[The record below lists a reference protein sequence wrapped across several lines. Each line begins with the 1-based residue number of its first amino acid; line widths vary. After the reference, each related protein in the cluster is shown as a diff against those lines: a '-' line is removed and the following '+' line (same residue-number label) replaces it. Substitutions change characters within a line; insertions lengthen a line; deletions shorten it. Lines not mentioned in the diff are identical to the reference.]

1 MRRIGEHAVVIGGSV
16 AGLLAARA
24 LTEAYDR
31 VTVIDRDALPDG
43 VAGRRAVPQGRHAH
57 ALLPLGQRCL
67 EQLLPGAVGEL
78 VADGAAS
85 CAALEEYRFVLS
97 GSRLAPVSTGNRTVF
112 ASRPFIEGHVRA
124 RVRALPGVALRD
136 RCDVLG
142 LIADGPRVTGVRILR
157 RAPGSA
163 EERLAAD
170 LVVAAGGRAAR
181 VPAWLEQLGWER
193 PDEDRL
199 DVDVAYASRFVR
211 LPEARWATS
220 GCCSSPRRPS
230 GRARS
235 TCSPRRA
242 AATSS
247 RSAATAPPTG
257 RRPTPRRSWRSR
269 ARSRRPT
276 CRMCSPRRSR
286 SSDVATHAFPVS
298 VRRRYERLARFPDG
312 LLVCGDAIASF
323 NPTYGQG
330 MSVAAAEAVTLR
342 DCLAAGERGLAR
354 RFFTATARG
363 ACGDAW
369 DLATGSDL
377 ALPQVA
383 GPRPVR
389 VRVLNA
395 YLRRLR
401 AAAVDDHAV
410 AGALIAVVGLVE
422 QPRTL
427 LAPGIVRRVARSPR
441 ARPAPAL
448 PLRRGTLRIGG
459 VTTPLREAGPAD
471 AAEAVVFLHGN
482 PGSGADWEPL
492 LATAGAHG
500 HRAIAWDAP
509 GFGSAGGRLPPDRR
523 RPRRVHRRGARRA
536 RGRARP
542 PRAARLRWPWG
553 LRWAVGEPERFAS
566 AVLLN
571 TGALPGYRWHA
582 LARVWRA
589 RGLGEAFN
597 ATTTRAGFRMLMRRG
612 QRTPLPAAFVDRMYD
627 DFDRGTRRA
636 VLELYRSVADVAESG
651 RRLSALLAPL
661 DRPALVLWGDGD
673 PYIGVEHAE
682 RQRLAFP
689 RAAGRIDEALALLD
703 GQGCS
708 TPARCRRPRAA
719 SPMPTGSRC
728 PSCCSARP
736 PTATRSTGRSSAP
749 TAPGPISRPIS
760 PTTWTSSAAASPPMV
775 DVWGADHGG
784 YVKRMQAAVRAVTEE
799 RGLARRPALPAGQP
813 ARRRQADED
822 EQAGRADRHPA
833 RRGRRGRP
841 RRRPLHHADPQER
854 RAARFRP
861 GQGHRAVEGQP
872 GLLRPVRPRADLLGV
887 PQRGARRAV
896 EPPTDADLAR
906 SRPARRPGRAGAA
919 ARDGVLPARGRG
931 CGAAFRAAPG
941 RVLPAGPRQR
951 VPRAVDTRQGGA
963 EPAVPDCR
971 RARADAGAAGDARG
985 GARASSRPGS
995 A

>member
-43 VAGRRAVPQGRHAH
+43 VADRRAVPQGRHAH

-67 EQLLPGAVGEL
+67 EQLLPGAVDAL

-85 CAALEEYRFVLS
+85 CAALEEYRFVVS

-142 LIADGPRVTGVRILR
+142 LLADGSRVTGVRILR

-170 LVVAAGGRAAR
+170 LVVAASGRAAR

-193 PDEDRL
+193 PDEERL
-199 DVDVAYASRFVR
+199 PVDVGYASRFVR
-211 LPEARWATS
+211 LPEGALGDERMLLTTATPEW
-220 GCCSSPRRPS
+220 PRALYVFPQEGGRHIVSVGGYGAAHRPP
-230 GRARS
+230 AD
-235 TCSPRRA
+235 PA
-242 AATSS
+242 AFMAFVLSV
-247 RSAATAPPTG
+247 APPDLQDVLAG
-257 RRPTPRRSWRSR
+257 AEPL
-269 ARSRRPT
+269 
-276 CRMCSPRRSR
+276 
-286 SSDVATHAFPVS
+286 SDVATHAFPVS

-383 GPRPVR
+383 GPRPLR

-401 AAAVDDHAV
+401 AAAVADHAV
-410 AGALIAVVGLVE
+410 AGALIAVIGLVE

-427 LAPGIVRRVARSPR
+427 LAPGIVRARG
-441 ARPAPAL
+441 AWPA
-448 PLRRGTLRIGG
+448 G
-459 VTTPLREAGPAD
+459 
-471 AAEAVVFLHGN
+471 
-482 PGSGADWEPL
+482 
-492 LATAGAHG
+492 TAGAG
-500 HRAIAWDAP
+500 AP
-509 GFGSAGGRLPPDRR
+509 AAARHAADRRRHHAAARGRPGGRGRGGRLPPRQPRLGRR
-523 RPRRVHRRGARRA
+523 LGAAARHGRRA
-536 RGRARP
+536 RPSRDRVGRA
-542 PRAARLRWPWG
+542 G
-553 LRWAVGEPERFAS
+553 LRRRGGRAS
-566 AVLLN
+566 PRPSTTTRRSSARRSTRSGSSAPTSCCTTSAGRGACAGRSASRSGSPRAVLLN

-651 RRLSALLAPL
+651 RQLSALLAPL

-689 RAAGRIDEALALLD
+689 RADVRILEGAGHWPFVDRPAEVAAALLAHLDRGGDAGRAGGARPCVGDVASADAARVEAGGIEPPTQPCKGRVFPLA
-703 GQGCS
+703 
-708 TPARCRRPRAA
+708 PRPRAWSRVVRRWRGCA
-719 SPMPTGSRC
+719 SAT
-728 PSCCSARP
+728 RP
-736 PTATRSTGRSSAP
+736 P
-749 TAPGPISRPIS
+749 RP
-760 PTTWTSSAAASPPMV
+760 W
-775 DVWGADHGG
+775 
-784 YVKRMQAAVRAVTEE
+784 
-799 RGLARRPALPAGQP
+799 RR
-813 ARRRQADED
+813 
-822 EQAGRADRHPA
+822 
-833 RRGRRGRP
+833 
-841 RRRPLHHADPQER
+841 
-854 RAARFRP
+854 
-861 GQGHRAVEGQP
+861 
-872 GLLRPVRPRADLLGV
+872 
-887 PQRGARRAV
+887 
-896 EPPTDADLAR
+896 
-906 SRPARRPGRAGAA
+906 
-919 ARDGVLPARGRG
+919 
-931 CGAAFRAAPG
+931 
-941 RVLPAGPRQR
+941 
-951 VPRAVDTRQGGA
+951 
-963 EPAVPDCR
+963 
-971 RARADAGAAGDARG
+971 
-985 GARASSRPGS
+985 
-995 A
+995 

>member
-199 DVDVAYASRFVR
+199 AVDVAYASRFVR
-211 LPEARWATS
+211 LPDGALGDERMLLITATPEW
-220 GCCSSPRRPS
+220 PRALYVFPQEGGRHIVSVGGYGAAHRPPADPAAFMAF
-230 GRARS
+230 ARS
-235 TCSPRRA
+235 V
-242 AATSS
+242 
-247 RSAATAPPTG
+247 APPDLQEVLEAAE
-257 RRPTPRRSWRSR
+257 PL
-269 ARSRRPT
+269 
-276 CRMCSPRRSR
+276 
-286 SSDVATHAFPVS
+286 SDVATHAFPVS

-401 AAAVDDHAV
+401 AAAVDDNAV

-427 LAPGIVRRVARSPR
+427 LAPGIVRRVALGPR

-448 PLRRGTLRIGG
+448 PLRRGT
-459 VTTPLREAGPAD
+459 
-471 AAEAVVFLHGN
+471 
-482 PGSGADWEPL
+482 
-492 LATAGAHG
+492 
-500 HRAIAWDAP
+500 
-509 GFGSAGGRLPPDRR
+509 
-523 RPRRVHRRGARRA
+523 
-536 RGRARP
+536 
-542 PRAARLRWPWG
+542 
-553 LRWAVGEPERFAS
+553 
-566 AVLLN
+566 
-571 TGALPGYRWHA
+571 
-582 LARVWRA
+582 
-589 RGLGEAFN
+589 
-597 ATTTRAGFRMLMRRG
+597 
-612 QRTPLPAAFVDRMYD
+612 
-627 DFDRGTRRA
+627 
-636 VLELYRSVADVAESG
+636 
-651 RRLSALLAPL
+651 
-661 DRPALVLWGDGD
+661 
-673 PYIGVEHAE
+673 
-682 RQRLAFP
+682 
-689 RAAGRIDEALALLD
+689 
-703 GQGCS
+703 
-708 TPARCRRPRAA
+708 
-719 SPMPTGSRC
+719 
-728 PSCCSARP
+728 
-736 PTATRSTGRSSAP
+736 
-749 TAPGPISRPIS
+749 
-760 PTTWTSSAAASPPMV
+760 
-775 DVWGADHGG
+775 
-784 YVKRMQAAVRAVTEE
+784 
-799 RGLARRPALPAGQP
+799 
-813 ARRRQADED
+813 
-822 EQAGRADRHPA
+822 
-833 RRGRRGRP
+833 
-841 RRRPLHHADPQER
+841 
-854 RAARFRP
+854 
-861 GQGHRAVEGQP
+861 
-872 GLLRPVRPRADLLGV
+872 
-887 PQRGARRAV
+887 
-896 EPPTDADLAR
+896 
-906 SRPARRPGRAGAA
+906 
-919 ARDGVLPARGRG
+919 
-931 CGAAFRAAPG
+931 
-941 RVLPAGPRQR
+941 
-951 VPRAVDTRQGGA
+951 
-963 EPAVPDCR
+963 
-971 RARADAGAAGDARG
+971 
-985 GARASSRPGS
+985 
-995 A
+995 

>member
-199 DVDVAYASRFVR
+199 AVDVAYASRFVR
-211 LPEARWATS
+211 LPEGALGDERMLLITATPEW
-220 GCCSSPRRPS
+220 PRALYVFPQEGGRHIVSVGGYGAAHRPPADPAAFMAF
-230 GRARS
+230 ARS
-235 TCSPRRA
+235 V
-242 AATSS
+242 
-247 RSAATAPPTG
+247 APPDLQEVLEAAE
-257 RRPTPRRSWRSR
+257 PL
-269 ARSRRPT
+269 
-276 CRMCSPRRSR
+276 
-286 SSDVATHAFPVS
+286 SDVATHAFPVS

-401 AAAVDDHAV
+401 AAAVDDNAV

-427 LAPGIVRRVARSPR
+427 LAPGIVRRVARGPR

-459 VTTPLREAGPAD
+459 VATPLREAGPAD
-471 AAEAVVFLHGN
+471 AEEAVVFLHGN

-509 GFGSAGGRLPPDRR
+509 GFGGAEGAFHQTVDDHAAFIGAALDALGVERAHLVLHDFGG
-523 RPRRVHRRGARRA
+523 
-536 RGRARP
+536 
-542 PRAARLRWPWG
+542 PWG

-597 ATTTRAGFRMLMRRG
+597 VTTTRVGFRMLMRRG

-673 PYIGVEHAE
+673 PYIGVEHAA

-689 RAAGRIDEALALLD
+689 RADVRILEGAGHWPFVDRPAEVAAALLAHLD
-703 GQGCS
+703 RERAM
-708 TPARCRRPRAA
+708 PA
-719 SPMPTGSRC
+719 
-728 PSCCSARP
+728 
-736 PTATRSTGRSSAP
+736 
-749 TAPGPISRPIS
+749 
-760 PTTWTSSAAASPPMV
+760 
-775 DVWGADHGG
+775 
-784 YVKRMQAAVRAVTEE
+784 
-799 RGLARRPALPAGQP
+799 
-813 ARRRQADED
+813 
-822 EQAGRADRHPA
+822 
-833 RRGRRGRP
+833 
-841 RRRPLHHADPQER
+841 
-854 RAARFRP
+854 
-861 GQGHRAVEGQP
+861 
-872 GLLRPVRPRADLLGV
+872 
-887 PQRGARRAV
+887 
-896 EPPTDADLAR
+896 EP
-906 SRPARRPGRAGAA
+906 A
-919 ARDGVLPARGRG
+919 ARDL
-931 CGAAFRAAPG
+931 
-941 RVLPAGPRQR
+941 
-951 VPRAVDTRQGGA
+951 
-963 EPAVPDCR
+963 
-971 RARADAGAAGDARG
+971 
-985 GARASSRPGS
+985 ASVT
-995 A
+995 